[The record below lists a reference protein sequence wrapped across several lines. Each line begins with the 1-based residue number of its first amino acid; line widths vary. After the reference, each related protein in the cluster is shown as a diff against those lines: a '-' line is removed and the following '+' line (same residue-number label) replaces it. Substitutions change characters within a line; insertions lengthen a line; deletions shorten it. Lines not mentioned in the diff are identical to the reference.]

1 MVGGGESVSRDEGGS
16 RRGRERAI
24 YTGRRS
30 LLRQS
35 HPFRIT
41 DDRKDTYLTLCTETP
56 NDDEASISSE
66 LESAPPNFLLLPFTD
81 AETRRLEWPRSA
93 IDRETPTIR
102 AHQTPNAISE
112 TLLNVEAESEVM
124 RDEEPRSQ
132 LDWLVQL
139 ADGLDA
145 SKEDEETSESPY
157 FVAAALVNEVSSEN
171 DEDRQARG
179 TEECHVPRKEK

>member
-1 MVGGGESVSRDEGGS
+1 
-16 RRGRERAI
+16 
-24 YTGRRS
+24 
-30 LLRQS
+30 
-35 HPFRIT
+35 
-41 DDRKDTYLTLCTETP
+41 
-56 NDDEASISSE
+56 
-66 LESAPPNFLLLPFTD
+66 
-81 AETRRLEWPRSA
+81 
-93 IDRETPTIR
+93 
-102 AHQTPNAISE
+102 
-112 TLLNVEAESEVM
+112 M